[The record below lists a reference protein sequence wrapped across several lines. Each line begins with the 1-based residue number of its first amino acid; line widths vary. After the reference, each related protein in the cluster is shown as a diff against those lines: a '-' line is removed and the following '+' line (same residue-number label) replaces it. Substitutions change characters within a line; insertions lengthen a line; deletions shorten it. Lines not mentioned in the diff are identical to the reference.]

1 MKHPLAV
8 RVFGFVAIASV
19 LSLGSHVIAAD
30 APNAAIPRLANG
42 KPDLSGIWQALTS
55 AEWNLEPHQAS
66 KNTPAGLGVVVGN
79 EIPYQ
84 PWALEKRQ
92 ENFKNRATADPAR
105 RCFMPGIPRA
115 NYVPHP
121 LQIFQAEDQLT
132 FIYEFGETVRTIH
145 ANGSKHPE
153 GHIDWWMG
161 DSRGTWDGDTLV
173 VDVTHFND
181 QTWFD
186 RVGNFHSDAMHV
198 VERYKLAGPDHIE
211 YSATIEDPKVFTRPW
226 QIDLVL
232 YRRKEK
238 NVQLLEYKCYAF
250 DLEQHY
256 P

>member
-1 MKHPLAV
+1 MKKMTGLL
-8 RVFGFVAIASV
+8 RDVAIACAAMFV
-19 LSLGSHVIAAD
+19 AHASLAD
-30 APNAAIPRLANG
+30 ATSVPIPRAAGG
-42 KPDLSGIWQALTS
+42 KPDLSGIWQALTP

-66 KNTPAGLGVVVGN
+66 KNAPAGLGVVAGN
-79 EIPYQ
+79 AIPYQ
-84 PWALEKRQ
+84 PWALRKRE

-121 LQIFQAEDQLT
+121 FQIFQTEDQLT
-132 FIYEFGETVRTIH
+132 FIYEFGETARTIH
-145 ANGSKHPE
+145 ANGTKHPA

-161 DSRGTWDGDTLV
+161 DSRGSWDGDTLS
-173 VDVTHFND
+173 VDVVHFND

-186 RVGNFHSDAMHV
+186 RAGNFHSDALHV
-198 VERYKLAGPDHIE
+198 VERYRLAGPDHIE

-232 YRRKEK
+232 YRRKEQ